1 MVKKLVVVLPL
12 VLLLSLLASCKV
24 QSAPTAAGGNTVVM
38 GATTYTSGD
47 TITIK
52 KGDMITFQDDK
63 NTGTTHTLVIGQNGT
78 AKPEAGA
85 PDFGANGVT
94 FNPGDSKSIGPWTT
108 PGTYHVTCTIHPT
121 TMNLTVTVTA

>member
-1 MVKKLVVVLPL
+1 MAKKLVVVLPL

-38 GATTYTSGD
+38 GASTYTSGD

-52 KGDMITFQDDK
+52 KGDMIIFQDDK
-63 NTGTTHTLVIGQNGT
+63 STGTTHILVIGQNGT

-85 PDFGANGVT
+85 PDFGANGAT